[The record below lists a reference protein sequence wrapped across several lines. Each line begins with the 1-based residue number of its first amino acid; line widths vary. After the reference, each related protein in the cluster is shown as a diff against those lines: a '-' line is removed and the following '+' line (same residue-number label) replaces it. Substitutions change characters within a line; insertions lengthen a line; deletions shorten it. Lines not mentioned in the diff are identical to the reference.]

1 MGDNEV
7 REGPRGRNRLTR
19 RRASIARAVL
29 ISVLAAGSALAAG
42 PAALRARSSPK
53 AAGGSLSTWDFGVTD
68 VTFKA
73 ERGEIWCL
81 DAHSDV
87 VPTVTAFKASDLS
100 IPPASVRLALPAGF
114 ETAKALGLA
123 EVPRGALRGK
133 NLVLLDANFLA
144 RANGTNVPQEAYF
157 AIFDDAGALVP
168 EGVPSRAVGVR
179 EDAVLTTIAINP
191 ERDEIAAYDVK
202 GHRVCLLDFSFAA
215 TGAEIPLLGS
225 STFFGEFWRLGSVWY
240 SSGTGIAYRGPDTL
254 LATSA
259 LYNIFDA
266 HFILEYDL
274 SAGGAYTGRAVD
286 LSAAAL
292 PSLNL
297 CFLGL
302 AAGEAAGDEV
312 LATVNYADDAIYLFD
327 AEFSPEPAPPTITAC
342 GQIADGRYVVLWSPP
357 VTGGFDSVRIFE
369 NGVQVA
375 SLPATAASYESPLP
389 LLGKAFVEVAVETEG
404 TVSDLRAVC
413 QLEDTDVPALPDV
426 VYMATQIGD
435 RQGILGIAA
444 TKLPATPDDFRLYVL
459 GRDSNKVTVLDYRLD
474 ALPSL
479 DLKPFAASADTRR
492 NLAARGVAMV
502 KIGDQD
508 ALAVLDP
515 DGPAGSGP
523 PSAAFYA
530 LGGPS
535 PGEMVLKVDIVDLT
549 RLPVSPYILDWDADL
564 EGNLIAGGQVGQDYV
579 LVKILFDG
587 ASLVAT
593 EAVEIP
599 HRLLTPYA
607 DRAVTGIGVAVLPN
621 GNILVAGSDT
631 FSETYTEALLLT
643 PWTGSPERAARLVG
657 YAQGLVVSSQFR
669 LLSKPIGPGVGPAYV
684 SGLDVAYFASAG
696 PGGVGVG
703 VAYLS
708 TPEVRLVR
716 NAEISLTGPGNL
728 VIHSTTRCA
737 HPQFRA
743 DQLLDEPVEIPAA
756 GAHRTGPL
764 SPGFGEGEANTDYY
778 VYVLNR
784 STTEPANIEVEI
796 LLEGVGAP
804 EGPAT
809 VVVPPGRYY
818 RAAFLAR
825 EARDVEAVLRNLGDR
840 PASLEILVGA
850 TGIRETVGVRF
861 RRGDVDGSGVPNM
874 SDAIFGL
881 NWLFLGG
888 VEPECQDAADVDDS
902 GTVNLSDMVALL
914 LYLFLSGEPPAPP
927 GLEVCGTDPTDD
939 DLPPC
944 RYEASCP

>member
-1 MGDNEV
+1 
-7 REGPRGRNRLTR
+7 
-19 RRASIARAVL
+19 AI
-29 ISVLAAGSALAAG
+29 AAG
-42 PAALRARSSPK
+42 PAPLRARTAAGS
-53 AAGGSLSTWDFGVTD
+53 AGGSLSAWDFGVTD
-68 VTFKA
+68 LTFKA
-73 ERGEIWCL
+73 DRGEFWCL
-81 DAHSDV
+81 DGHSDS
-87 VPTVTAFKASDLS
+87 VPTVAAFQASDLS
-100 IPPASVRLALPAGF
+100 VPPASVRLALPPGF
-114 ETAKALGLA
+114 EAAKALGLA
-123 EVPRGALRGK
+123 EIPRGALRGK
-133 NLVLLDANFLA
+133 NLVLLDANFAA
-144 RANGTNVPQEAYF
+144 RASGTNVPQEAYF
-157 AIFDDAGALVP
+157 AIFDDAGSLVP
-168 EGVPSRAVGVR
+168 EGVPAKAVGIR

-202 GHRVCLLDFSFAA
+202 GHRVCFLDFSFAA
-215 TGAEIPLLGS
+215 TGAELPLLGS
-225 STFFGEFWRLGSVWY
+225 STFFGEFWRLGSVWR
-240 SSGTGIAYRGPDTL
+240 SSGVGIAYRGPDTL
-254 LATSA
+254 VATSA
-259 LYNIFDA
+259 LYNIFEA
-266 HFILEYDL
+266 HFALEYDL

-292 PSLNL
+292 PSLDL

-302 AAGEAAGDEV
+302 AFGETAGDEV
-312 LATVNYADDAIYLFD
+312 FAAVNYADDAVYLFD
-327 AEFSPEPAPPTITAC
+327 AEFAPEPAPPTITAC
-342 GQIADGRYVVLWSPP
+342 GRIADGRYVVFWSPP
-357 VTGGFDSVRIFE
+357 ATGGLDSVRIFE

-375 SLPATAASYESPLP
+375 VLPPTAASYESQLP
-389 LLGKAFVEVAVETEG
+389 LMGKAFVEVAVETEG

-413 QLEDTDVPALPDV
+413 QLEDADVPPLPNV
-426 VYMATQIGD
+426 AYMATQIGD

-479 DLKPFAASADTRR
+479 ELKPFQASADTRR
-492 NLAARGVAMV
+492 NLAARGVAIV

-508 ALAVLDP
+508 HLAVLDP
-515 DGPAGSGP
+515 DGPAGTGP

-535 PGEMVLKVDIVDLT
+535 PGEMTLKVDVVDLT

-579 LVKILFDG
+579 LVKIVFDG
-587 ASLVAT
+587 ASLVAVD
-593 EAVEIP
+593 AVEIP

-643 PWTGSPERAARLVG
+643 PWTEGSDRSARFVG

-669 LLSKPIGPGVGPAYV
+669 IFTKPIGPGIGPAYV
-684 SGLDVAYFASAG
+684 SGLDVAYFGSAG

-708 TPEVRLVR
+708 TPDILLVR
-716 NAEISLTGPGNL
+716 NSAGSLNGPGNL
-728 VIHSTTRCA
+728 VIHSTTRCP
-737 HPQFRA
+737 HPHFRA
-743 DQLLDEPVEIPAA
+743 DQLLDEPVEVPAG

-764 SPGFGEGEANTDYY
+764 SPAFGEGEAGTDYY

-784 STTEPANIEVEI
+784 STTEPADLEIEIV
-796 LLEGVGAP
+796 LEGAGAP

-809 VVVPPGRYY
+809 VAVPPGRYY
-818 RAAFLAR
+818 RAALLAR
-825 EARDVEAVLRNLGDR
+825 EARDVEVVLRNLGGR
-840 PASLEILVGA
+840 PVPLEILAGA
-850 TGIRETVGVRF
+850 TGLREVQAVQF
-861 RRGDVDGSGVPNM
+861 RRGDVDGSGAPNL

-888 VEPECQDAADVDDS
+888 REPACQDAADVDDS
-902 GTVNLSDMVALL
+902 GTVNLSDMVSLL
-914 LYLFLSGEPPAPP
+914 LHLFLSGDPPAPP
-927 GLEVCGTDPTDD
+927 GLEVCGQDPTED
-939 DLPPC
+939 DLPAC
-944 RYEASCP
+944 LYEASCS